1 MPETKVPV
9 TVAAIDVG
17 SSAIRM
23 EISEIHT
30 DGSFRTLERLSK
42 GVALG
47 KDTFTN
53 GNLSEETMQTAC
65 QALTDFSRVMK
76 TYDVTKYRAV
86 ATSAVREAGN
96 ADTFLDRAY
105 LRSGIEIDVI
115 DGSEENRLVYMAIH
129 EAVRGMSD
137 LQTRNVLVV
146 EVGGGNSEISLLQ
159 GGETVNSGTFAL
171 GAVRMRQSLMGVRG
185 DLKHRMK
192 ILDRQIKNSIANIS
206 NTIPVSSAEEVIA
219 LGGDIRFAAREISGT
234 IPGQDGNAWIM
245 EKKNFIK
252 FCSEIVR
259 YDTDELVRR
268 YNMTYPQAETLVPS
282 LLAYKNMIDITKAE
296 RIHVLSASIRVGL
309 LLDMAR
315 REFGKEMESFELL
328 IVASARSLAKKFHC
342 DENHTEQVRKLA
354 LLLFDQMQKEHRL
367 GTKEKIFLETAA
379 ILHDVGSF
387 ISDRSHHKHTQYII
401 ASSEI
406 FGLSRQEL
414 NIISNIAR
422 YHRKSPPTR
431 SHIAYTSLDR
441 ESRVIVSKLAA
452 LLRVADALD
461 QDYSMKIRNL
471 KITKE
476 EEHDRFI
483 LEAETDGD
491 LTMERLSVEAK
502 GDLFRQIYGA
512 PIVLRQVE
520 KIE

>member
-1 MPETKVPV
+1 MPETKAPV

-23 EISEIHT
+23 EISEIHP
-30 DGSFRTLERLSK
+30 DGSFRNLESLSK
-42 GVALG
+42 GVSLG

-65 QALTDFSRVMK
+65 QVLTDFAGVMK
-76 TYDVTKYRAV
+76 VYNVSKNRAV

-96 ADTFLDRAY
+96 ADTFLDRVF

-129 EAVRGMSD
+129 EAVRGMAD
-137 LQTRNVLVV
+137 LQTKNVLVV
-146 EVGGGNSEISLLQ
+146 EVGGGNTDISVLQ

-171 GAVRMRQSLMGVRG
+171 GAVRMRQALMGVRG
-185 DLKHRMK
+185 DLKHRIK
-192 ILDRQIKNSIANIS
+192 ILDRQIKNSIANIA
-206 NTIPVSSAEEVIA
+206 NTIPLVTAEEVIA
-219 LGGDIRFAAREISGT
+219 LGGDIRFAAREIASSN
-234 IPGQDGNAWIM
+234 PEQNGNSWII
-245 EKKNFIK
+245 EKKNFTK
-252 FCSEIVR
+252 FCTDIVR

-268 YNMTYPQAETLVPS
+268 YSMTYAQAETVVPA
-282 LLAYKNMIDITKAE
+282 LLAYRHMIDITKAE

-309 LLDMAR
+309 LIDMAR

-328 IVASARSLAKKFHC
+328 IVASSRALATKYHC

-354 LLLFDQMQKEHRL
+354 LLLFDQMQKEHGL
-367 GTKEKIFLETAA
+367 GTKERIFLETAA
-379 ILHDVGSF
+379 ILHDVGCF
-387 ISDRSHHKHTQYII
+387 VSDRSHHKHTQYII

-406 FGLSRQEL
+406 FGLSRQDL
-414 NIISNIAR
+414 NLISNIAR

-431 SHIAYTSLDR
+431 SHISYTSLDR

-452 LLRVADALD
+452 ILRVADALD
-461 QDYSMKIRNL
+461 QDYSMKIKNVKLTRED
-471 KITKE
+471 E
-476 EEHDRFI
+476 EDRFV

-491 LTMERLSVEAK
+491 LTMEKLSVEAK
-502 GDLFRQIYGA
+502 GDLFRQIYGK

>member
-1 MPETKVPV
+1 MPDTKVPV

-23 EISEIHT
+23 DVSEIHT
-30 DGSFRTLERLSK
+30 DGSFRSLEHLSK
-42 GVALG
+42 GISLG

-65 QALTDFSRVMK
+65 QALSDFSRVMK

-96 ADTFLDRAY
+96 ADTFLDRAF

-129 EAVRGMSD
+129 EAVRGMAD
-137 LQTRNVLVV
+137 LQAKNVLVV
-146 EVGGGNSEISLLQ
+146 EVGGGNTDVSFLQ

-171 GAVRMRQSLMGVRG
+171 GAVRMRQSLMGVKG
-185 DLKHRMK
+185 DLKYRMK
-192 ILDRQIKNSIANIS
+192 ILDRQIKNSIANIA
-206 NTIPVSSAEEVIA
+206 NTIPVATAEEVIA
-219 LGGDIRFAAREISGT
+219 LGGDIRFAARQISSPSPEENAT
-234 IPGQDGNAWIM
+234 AWIL
-245 EKKNFIK
+245 EKKNYGK
-252 FCSEIVR
+252 FCTEIIR

-268 YNMTYPQAETLVPS
+268 YSMTYPQAETLVPS
-282 LLAYKNMIDITKAE
+282 LLAYKNMIDLTKAE

-309 LLDMAR
+309 LLDIAR

-328 IVASARSLAKKFHC
+328 IVASAKAIAKKFHC

-354 LLLFDQMQKEHRL
+354 LLLFDQMQKDHGL
-367 GTKEKIFLETAA
+367 GAKERIFLETAA
-379 ILHDVGSF
+379 ILHDVGCY

-406 FGLSRQEL
+406 FGLSRQDL
-414 NIISNIAR
+414 NVISNIAR

-441 ESRVIVSKLAA
+441 DARVIVSKLAA
-452 LLRVADALD
+452 ILRVADALD
-461 QDYSMKIRNL
+461 QDYSMKIKNL

-491 LTMERLSVEAK
+491 LTMERLSMEAK
-502 GDLFRQIYGA
+502 GDLFRQIYGK
-512 PIVLRQVE
+512 PMVLRQVE